1 MTATGRTHRSL
12 EALEHAAP
20 ANGFGD
26 RWEARVA
33 RVPLAAHET
42 GVTHF
47 RLHPGK
53 RSPFAQHL
61 DEPLHLAAHERLAA
75 GQADLLHPMVTN
87 KDPREALDLLKRQS
101 SARSRNS

>member
-12 EALEHAAP
+12 EALEHAAL

-53 RSPFAQHL
+53 RSPFAHR
-61 DEPLHLAAHERLAA
+61 HERAEEVYV
-75 GQADLLHPMVTN
+75 GCVRIRT
-87 KDPREALDLLKRQS
+87 
-101 SARSRNS
+101 